1 MVDLQETLA
10 LIAVRLNEEARKAIF
25 DLLSG
30 EFRGRV
36 EDLARDVDPMGEEL
50 APYQQR
56 LLVGFEPQVEDEN
69 GEEGESLGE
78 AVVDETVA
86 DASIARFIAE
96 DARDESDPLGELPE
110 QNAISPSHA
119 GLVAVLAMLCAAG
132 PKYVAAD
139 LLVHL
144 PLHLQGPL
152 IVKMLKTSPLSATSA
167 LDADLREVV
176 EVLREAMPNREE
188 WGIEPVCQMLRSLD
202 STRQVRRLLTTA
214 DETDHES
221 VVVLQNHL
229 FNFED
234 LLRLSSRDQQA
245 LLVQVDNQMLGQALL
260 RTEERV
266 NRGLLANISVRRR
279 SLIGEEEERW
289 AESTSE
295 EIAIA
300 QQGMLSLARHLYEQ
314 GKITTYLGSVSSK
327 GLEKI
332 QFEED
337 IEDEDGKGEGGEV
350 EVGKHINIRE
360 LLIGGLVLLVA
371 SIVVWGVVS
380 LVAIGGGQN
389 TWTGKRVA
397 SGEGI
402 IATPTKDLGVVGDVS
417 LGKDFSGR
425 GGKSVPMQAVVEVPG
440 LARVEALQATE
451 LEEREEDEGGLT
463 MRVGKMRTMVLDE
476 DFVMRTPIVLIK
488 GVLRGTVFDTRVVLD
503 AGTTV
508 EVVRGAVEVQSLLH
522 DGKIWRVDRGSLG
535 VFDTRGNGRIEKIK

>member
-1 MVDLQETLA
+1 MVDLQKSLA
-10 LIAVRLNEEARKAIF
+10 LIAARLNEEARKAMF

-30 EFRGRV
+30 ELRGRV
-36 EDLARDVDPMGEEL
+36 EDLARHADPMGEEL
-50 APYQQR
+50 ALYQQR
-56 LLVGFEPQVEDEN
+56 LVVGFEPPVQVEDKN
-69 GEEGESLGE
+69 
-78 AVVDETVA
+78 VVGETVE
-86 DASIARFIAE
+86 DASLAGFIAE
-96 DARDESDPLGELPE
+96 DARDESDPLADLPK
-110 QNAISPSHA
+110 QNAISPNDA
-119 GLVAVLAMLCAAG
+119 GLVAVLGMLCAAG
-132 PKYVAAD
+132 PKHVAAD

-167 LDADLREVV
+167 LDAELREVV

-234 LLRLSSRDQQA
+234 LLRLSRRDQQA

-266 NRGLLANISVRRR
+266 HRGLLANVSVRRQ

-289 AESTSE
+289 AESTSQE
-295 EIAIA
+295 VEIA
-300 QQGMLSLARHLYEQ
+300 QQGMLALARHLYEQ
-314 GKITTYLGSVSSK
+314 SKITTYLGSVSRK
-327 GLEKI
+327 GLKEF

-337 IEDEDGKGEGGEV
+337 IEDKEAEGEGGEV
-350 EVGKHINIRE
+350 EAEEHINIRR

-371 SIVVWGVVS
+371 SLVVWGVVS
-380 LVAIGGGQN
+380 WVAMGGGQN
-389 TWTGKRVA
+389 TGAGKRVA
-397 SGEGI
+397 SRAGI
-402 IATPTKDLGVVGDVS
+402 IARPTKGVGVVGDVS

-425 GGKSVPMQAVVEVPG
+425 AGKSVPTQAVVEVAG
-440 LARVEALQATE
+440 LARVKALQATE

-522 DGKIWRVDRGSLG
+522 DGKMWRIDRGSLG
-535 VFDTRGNGRIEKIK
+535 VFDTQGNGRIEKIK

>member
-1 MVDLQETLA
+1 MVAMVDLQKSLA
-10 LIAVRLNEEARKAIF
+10 LIAARLNEEARKAMF

-30 EFRGRV
+30 ELRGRV
-36 EDLARDVDPMGEEL
+36 EDLARHADPMGEEL
-50 APYQQR
+50 ALYQQR
-56 LLVGFEPQVEDEN
+56 LVVGFEPPVQVEDKN
-69 GEEGESLGE
+69 
-78 AVVDETVA
+78 VVGETVE
-86 DASIARFIAE
+86 DASLAGFIAE
-96 DARDESDPLGELPE
+96 DARDESDPLADLPK
-110 QNAISPSHA
+110 QNAISPNDA
-119 GLVAVLAMLCAAG
+119 GLVAVLGMLCAAG
-132 PKYVAAD
+132 PKHVAAD

-167 LDADLREVV
+167 LDAELREVV

-234 LLRLSSRDQQA
+234 LLRLSRRDQQA

-266 NRGLLANISVRRR
+266 HRGLLANVSVRRQ

-289 AESTSE
+289 AESTSQE
-295 EIAIA
+295 VEIA
-300 QQGMLSLARHLYEQ
+300 QQGMLALARHLYEQ
-314 GKITTYLGSVSSK
+314 SKITTYLGSVSRK
-327 GLEKI
+327 GLKEF

-337 IEDEDGKGEGGEV
+337 IEDKEAEGEGGEV
-350 EVGKHINIRE
+350 EAEEHINIRR

-371 SIVVWGVVS
+371 SLVVWGVVS
-380 LVAIGGGQN
+380 WVAMGGGQN
-389 TWTGKRVA
+389 TGAGKRVA
-397 SGEGI
+397 SRAGI
-402 IATPTKDLGVVGDVS
+402 IARPTKSVGVVGDVS

-425 GGKSVPMQAVVEVPG
+425 AGKSVPTQAVVEVAG
-440 LARVEALQATE
+440 LARVKALQATE

-522 DGKIWRVDRGSLG
+522 DGKMWRIDRGSLG
-535 VFDTRGNGRIEKIK
+535 VFDTQGNGRIEKIK

>member
-1 MVDLQETLA
+1 MVAMVDLQKSLA
-10 LIAVRLNEEARKAIF
+10 LIAARLNEEARKAMF

-30 EFRGRV
+30 ELRGRV
-36 EDLARDVDPMGEEL
+36 EDLARHADPMGEEL
-50 APYQQR
+50 ALYQQR
-56 LLVGFEPQVEDEN
+56 LVVGFEPPVQVEDKN
-69 GEEGESLGE
+69 
-78 AVVDETVA
+78 VVGETVE
-86 DASIARFIAE
+86 DASLAGFIAE
-96 DARDESDPLGELPE
+96 DARDESDPLADLPK
-110 QNAISPSHA
+110 QNAISPNDA
-119 GLVAVLAMLCAAG
+119 GLVAVLGMLCAAG
-132 PKYVAAD
+132 PKHVAAD

-167 LDADLREVV
+167 LDAELREVV

-234 LLRLSSRDQQA
+234 LLRLSRRDQQA

-266 NRGLLANISVRRR
+266 HRGLLANVSVRRQ

-289 AESTSE
+289 AESTSQE
-295 EIAIA
+295 VEIA
-300 QQGMLSLARHLYEQ
+300 QQGMLALARHLYEQ
-314 GKITTYLGSVSSK
+314 SKITTYLGSVSRK
-327 GLEKI
+327 GLKEF

-337 IEDEDGKGEGGEV
+337 IEDKEAEGEGGGV
-350 EVGKHINIRE
+350 EAEEHINIRR

-371 SIVVWGVVS
+371 SLVVWGVVS
-380 LVAIGGGQN
+380 WVAMGGGQN
-389 TWTGKRVA
+389 TGAGKRVA
-397 SGEGI
+397 SRAGI
-402 IATPTKDLGVVGDVS
+402 IARPTKGVGVVGDVS

-425 GGKSVPMQAVVEVPG
+425 AGKSVPTQAVVEVAG
-440 LARVEALQATE
+440 LARVKALQATE

-522 DGKIWRVDRGSLG
+522 DGKMWRIDRGSLG

>member
-1 MVDLQETLA
+1 MVAMVDLQKSLA
-10 LIAVRLNEEARKAIF
+10 LIAARLNEEARKAMF

-30 EFRGRV
+30 ELRGRV
-36 EDLARDVDPMGEEL
+36 EDLARHADPMGEEL
-50 APYQQR
+50 ALYQQR
-56 LLVGFEPQVEDEN
+56 LVVGFEPPVQVEDKN
-69 GEEGESLGE
+69 
-78 AVVDETVA
+78 VVGETVE
-86 DASIARFIAE
+86 DASLAGFIAE
-96 DARDESDPLGELPE
+96 DARDESDPLADLPK
-110 QNAISPSHA
+110 QNAISPNDA
-119 GLVAVLAMLCAAG
+119 GLVAVLGMLCAAG
-132 PKYVAAD
+132 PKHVAAD

-167 LDADLREVV
+167 LDAELREVV

-214 DETDHES
+214 DKTDHES

-234 LLRLSSRDQQA
+234 LLRLSRRDQQA

-266 NRGLLANISVRRR
+266 HRGLLANVSVRRQ

-289 AESTSE
+289 AESTSQE
-295 EIAIA
+295 VEIA
-300 QQGMLSLARHLYEQ
+300 QQGMLALARHLYEQ
-314 GKITTYLGSVSSK
+314 SKITTYLGSVSRK
-327 GLEKI
+327 GLKEF

-337 IEDEDGKGEGGEV
+337 IEDKEAEGEGGEV
-350 EVGKHINIRE
+350 EAEEHINIRR

-371 SIVVWGVVS
+371 SLVVWGVVS
-380 LVAIGGGQN
+380 WVAMGGGQN
-389 TWTGKRVA
+389 TGAGKRVA
-397 SGEGI
+397 SRAGI
-402 IATPTKDLGVVGDVS
+402 IARPTKGVGVVGDVS

-425 GGKSVPMQAVVEVPG
+425 AGKSVPTQAVVEVAG
-440 LARVEALQATE
+440 LARVKALQATE

-522 DGKIWRVDRGSLG
+522 DGKMWRIDRGSLG

>member
-1 MVDLQETLA
+1 MVAMVDLQKSLA
-10 LIAVRLNEEARKAIF
+10 LIAARLNEEARKAMF

-30 EFRGRV
+30 ELRGRV
-36 EDLARDVDPMGEEL
+36 EDLARHADPMGEEL
-50 APYQQR
+50 ALYQQR
-56 LLVGFEPQVEDEN
+56 LVVGFEPPVQVEDKN
-69 GEEGESLGE
+69 
-78 AVVDETVA
+78 VVGETVE
-86 DASIARFIAE
+86 DASLAGFIAE
-96 DARDESDPLGELPE
+96 DARDESDPLADLPK
-110 QNAISPSHA
+110 QNAISPNDA
-119 GLVAVLAMLCAAG
+119 GLVAVLGMLCAAG
-132 PKYVAAD
+132 PKHVAAD

-167 LDADLREVV
+167 LDAELREVV

-234 LLRLSSRDQQA
+234 LLRLSRRDQQA

-266 NRGLLANISVRRR
+266 HRGLLANVSVRRQ
-279 SLIGEEEERW
+279 SLILEEEERW
-289 AESTSE
+289 AESTSQE
-295 EIAIA
+295 VEIA
-300 QQGMLSLARHLYEQ
+300 QQGMLALARHLYEQ
-314 GKITTYLGSVSSK
+314 SKITTYLGSVSRK
-327 GLEKI
+327 GLKEF

-337 IEDEDGKGEGGEV
+337 IEDKEAEGEGGEV
-350 EVGKHINIRE
+350 EAEEHINIRR

-371 SIVVWGVVS
+371 SLVVWGVVS
-380 LVAIGGGQN
+380 WVAMGGGQN
-389 TWTGKRVA
+389 TGAGKRVA
-397 SGEGI
+397 SRAGI
-402 IATPTKDLGVVGDVS
+402 IARPTKGVGVVGDVS

-425 GGKSVPMQAVVEVPG
+425 AGKSVPTQAVVEVAG
-440 LARVEALQATE
+440 LARVKALQATE

-522 DGKIWRVDRGSLG
+522 DGKMWRIDRGSLG

>member
-1 MVDLQETLA
+1 MVAMVDLQKSLA
-10 LIAVRLNEEARKAIF
+10 LIAARLNEEARKAMF

-30 EFRGRV
+30 ELRGRV
-36 EDLARDVDPMGEEL
+36 EDLARHADPMGEEL
-50 APYQQR
+50 ALYQQR
-56 LLVGFEPQVEDEN
+56 LVVGFEPPVQVEDKN
-69 GEEGESLGE
+69 
-78 AVVDETVA
+78 VVGETVE
-86 DASIARFIAE
+86 DASLAGFIAE
-96 DARDESDPLGELPE
+96 DARDESDPLADLPK
-110 QNAISPSHA
+110 QNAISPNDA
-119 GLVAVLAMLCAAG
+119 GLVAVLGMLCAAG
-132 PKYVAAD
+132 PKHVAAD

-167 LDADLREVV
+167 LDAELREVV

-234 LLRLSSRDQQA
+234 LLRLSRRDQQA

-266 NRGLLANISVRRR
+266 HRGLLANVSVRRQ

-289 AESTSE
+289 AESTSQE
-295 EIAIA
+295 VEIA
-300 QQGMLSLARHLYEQ
+300 QQGMLALARHLYEQ
-314 GKITTYLGSVSSK
+314 SKITTYLGSVSRK
-327 GLEKI
+327 GLKEF

-337 IEDEDGKGEGGEV
+337 IEDKEAEGEGGEV
-350 EVGKHINIRE
+350 EAEEHINIRR

-371 SIVVWGVVS
+371 SLVVWGVVS
-380 LVAIGGGQN
+380 WVAMGGGQN
-389 TWTGKRVA
+389 TGAGKRVA
-397 SGEGI
+397 SRAGI
-402 IATPTKDLGVVGDVS
+402 IARPTKGVGVVGDVS

-425 GGKSVPMQAVVEVPG
+425 AGKSVPTQAVVEVAG
-440 LARVEALQATE
+440 LARVKALQATE

-522 DGKIWRVDRGSLG
+522 DGKMWRIDRGSLG
-535 VFDTRGNGRIEKIK
+535 VFDTQGNGRIEKIK

>member
-1 MVDLQETLA
+1 MVAMVDLQESLA
-10 LIAVRLNEEARKAIF
+10 SIAARLNEEARKAMF

-30 EFRGRV
+30 ELRERV
-36 EDLARDVDPMGEEL
+36 EDLARHADPMGEGL

-56 LLVGFEPQVEDEN
+56 LVVGFEPPVQVEDKN
-69 GEEGESLGE
+69 
-78 AVVDETVA
+78 VVGETVE
-86 DASIARFIAE
+86 DASLAGFIAE
-96 DARDESDPLGELPE
+96 DARDESDPLEELPK
-110 QNAISPSHA
+110 QNAVSPSDP
-119 GLVAVLAMLCAAG
+119 GLVAVLGMLCAAG
-132 PKYVAAD
+132 PKHVAAD

-167 LDADLREVV
+167 LDAELREVV
-176 EVLREAMPNREE
+176 EVLREVMPNREE

-202 STRQVRRLLTTA
+202 STRQVRRLLTTV

-221 VVVLQNHL
+221 VVVLQNYL

-234 LLRLSSRDQQA
+234 LLCLSSRDQQA

-266 NRGLLANISVRRR
+266 HRGLLANVSVRRR
-279 SLIGEEEERW
+279 SLFGEEEERW
-289 AESTSE
+289 AGSTSQ
-295 EIAIA
+295 EIEIA
-300 QQGMLSLARHLYEQ
+300 QQGMLATVRRLYEQ
-314 GKITTYLGSVSSK
+314 GKITTYLGSVSRK
-327 GLEKI
+327 GLEEF

-337 IEDEDGKGEGGEV
+337 MEDKDGEGEGGEV
-350 EVGKHINIRE
+350 EAKKHINIRE
-360 LLIGGLVLLVA
+360 LLIGGFVLLVA
-371 SIVVWGVVS
+371 SIVVWAVVS
-380 LVAIGGGQN
+380 WVAIGGGQN
-389 TWTGKRVA
+389 TVAGKRVA
-397 SGEGI
+397 SREGI
-402 IATPTKDLGVVGDVS
+402 IASPTKGVGVVGDVS
-417 LGKDFSGR
+417 LGKNFPER
-425 GGKSVPMQAVVEVPG
+425 FGKSVPMQAVVEVPG

-476 DFVMRTPIVLIK
+476 DFVIRTPIVLIK

-508 EVVRGAVEVQSLLH
+508 EVVRGAVDVQSLLH
-522 DGKIWRVDRGSLG
+522 DGKLWRVDRGSLG

>member
-1 MVDLQETLA
+1 MVAMVDLQKSLA
-10 LIAVRLNEEARKAIF
+10 LIAARLNEEARKAMF

-30 EFRGRV
+30 ELRGRV
-36 EDLARDVDPMGEEL
+36 EDLARHADPMGEEL
-50 APYQQR
+50 ALYQQR
-56 LLVGFEPQVEDEN
+56 LVVGFEPPVQVEDKN
-69 GEEGESLGE
+69 
-78 AVVDETVA
+78 VVGETVE
-86 DASIARFIAE
+86 DASLAGFIAE
-96 DARDESDPLGELPE
+96 DARDESDPLADLPK
-110 QNAISPSHA
+110 QNAISPNDA
-119 GLVAVLAMLCAAG
+119 GLVAVLGMLCAAG
-132 PKYVAAD
+132 PKHVAAD

-167 LDADLREVV
+167 LDAELREVV

-234 LLRLSSRDQQA
+234 LLRLSRRDQQA

-266 NRGLLANISVRRR
+266 HRGLLANVSVRRQ

-289 AESTSE
+289 AESTSQE
-295 EIAIA
+295 VEIA
-300 QQGMLSLARHLYEQ
+300 QQGMLALARHLYEQ
-314 GKITTYLGSVSSK
+314 SKITTYLGSVSRK
-327 GLEKI
+327 GLKEFR
-332 QFEED
+332 FEED
-337 IEDEDGKGEGGEV
+337 IEDKEAEGEGGKV
-350 EVGKHINIRE
+350 EAEKHINIRR

-371 SIVVWGVVS
+371 SLVVWGVVS
-380 LVAIGGGQN
+380 WVAMGGGQN
-389 TWTGKRVA
+389 TGAGKRVA
-397 SGEGI
+397 SRAGI
-402 IATPTKDLGVVGDVS
+402 IARPTKGVGVVGDVS

-425 GGKSVPMQAVVEVPG
+425 AGKSVPTQAVVEVAG
-440 LARVEALQATE
+440 LARVKALQATE

-522 DGKIWRVDRGSLG
+522 DGKMWRIDRGSLG

>member
-1 MVDLQETLA
+1 MVAMVDLQKSLA
-10 LIAVRLNEEARKAIF
+10 LIAARLNEEARKAMF

-30 EFRGRV
+30 ELRGRV
-36 EDLARDVDPMGEEL
+36 EDLARHADPMGEEL

-56 LLVGFEPQVEDEN
+56 LVVGFEPPVQVEDKN
-69 GEEGESLGE
+69 
-78 AVVDETVA
+78 VVGETVE
-86 DASIARFIAE
+86 DASLAGFIAE
-96 DARDESDPLGELPE
+96 DARDESDPLADLPK
-110 QNAISPSHA
+110 QNAISPNDA
-119 GLVAVLAMLCAAG
+119 GLVAVLGMLCAAG
-132 PKYVAAD
+132 PKHVAAD

-167 LDADLREVV
+167 LDAELREVV

-214 DETDHES
+214 DKTDHES

-234 LLRLSSRDQQA
+234 LLRLSRRDQQA

-266 NRGLLANISVRRR
+266 HRGLLANVSVRRQ

-289 AESTSE
+289 AESTSQE
-295 EIAIA
+295 VEIA
-300 QQGMLSLARHLYEQ
+300 QQGMLALARHLYEQ
-314 GKITTYLGSVSSK
+314 SKITTYLGSVSRK
-327 GLEKI
+327 GLKEF

-337 IEDEDGKGEGGEV
+337 IEDKEAEGEGGEV
-350 EVGKHINIRE
+350 EAEEHINIRR

-371 SIVVWGVVS
+371 SLVVWGVVS
-380 LVAIGGGQN
+380 WVAMGGGQN
-389 TWTGKRVA
+389 TGAGKRVA
-397 SGEGI
+397 SRAGI
-402 IATPTKDLGVVGDVS
+402 IARPTKGVGVVGDVS

-425 GGKSVPMQAVVEVPG
+425 AGKSVPTQAVVEVAG
-440 LARVEALQATE
+440 LARVKALQATE

-522 DGKIWRVDRGSLG
+522 DGKMWRIDRGSLG

>member
-1 MVDLQETLA
+1 MVAMVDLQKSLA
-10 LIAVRLNEEARKAIF
+10 LIAARLNEEARKAMF

-30 EFRGRV
+30 ELRGRV
-36 EDLARDVDPMGEEL
+36 EDLARHADPMGEEL
-50 APYQQR
+50 ALYQQR
-56 LLVGFEPQVEDEN
+56 LVVGFEPPVQVEDKN
-69 GEEGESLGE
+69 
-78 AVVDETVA
+78 VVGETVE
-86 DASIARFIAE
+86 DASLAGFIAE
-96 DARDESDPLGELPE
+96 DARDESDPLADLPKP
-110 QNAISPSHA
+110 NAISPNDA
-119 GLVAVLAMLCAAG
+119 GLVAVLGMLCAAG
-132 PKYVAAD
+132 PKHVAAD

-167 LDADLREVV
+167 LDAELREVV

-234 LLRLSSRDQQA
+234 LLRLSRRDQQA

-266 NRGLLANISVRRR
+266 HRGLLANVSVRRR

-289 AESTSE
+289 AESTSQE
-295 EIAIA
+295 VEIA
-300 QQGMLSLARHLYEQ
+300 QQGMLALARHLYEQ
-314 GKITTYLGSVSSK
+314 GKITTYLGSVSRK
-327 GLEKI
+327 GLKEF

-337 IEDEDGKGEGGEV
+337 IEDKEAEGEGGEV
-350 EVGKHINIRE
+350 EAEEHINIRR

-371 SIVVWGVVS
+371 SLVVWGVVS
-380 LVAIGGGQN
+380 WVAMGGGQN
-389 TWTGKRVA
+389 TGAGKRVA
-397 SGEGI
+397 SRAGI
-402 IATPTKDLGVVGDVS
+402 IARPTKGVGVVGDVS

-425 GGKSVPMQAVVEVPG
+425 AGKSVPTQAVVEVAG
-440 LARVEALQATE
+440 LARVKALQATE

-522 DGKIWRVDRGSLG
+522 DGKMWRIDRGSLG

>member
-1 MVDLQETLA
+1 MVAMVDLQKSLA
-10 LIAVRLNEEARKAIF
+10 LIAARLNEEARKAMF

-30 EFRGRV
+30 ELRGRV
-36 EDLARDVDPMGEEL
+36 EDLARHADPMGEEL
-50 APYQQR
+50 ALYQQR
-56 LLVGFEPQVEDEN
+56 LVVGFEPPVQVEDKN
-69 GEEGESLGE
+69 
-78 AVVDETVA
+78 VVGETVE
-86 DASIARFIAE
+86 DASLAGFIAE
-96 DARDESDPLGELPE
+96 DARDESDPLADLPKP
-110 QNAISPSHA
+110 NAISPNDA
-119 GLVAVLAMLCAAG
+119 GLVAVLGMLCAAG
-132 PKYVAAD
+132 PKHVAAD

-167 LDADLREVV
+167 LDAELREVV

-234 LLRLSSRDQQA
+234 LLRLSRRDQQA

-266 NRGLLANISVRRR
+266 HRGLLANVSVRRQ

-289 AESTSE
+289 AESTSQE
-295 EIAIA
+295 VEIA
-300 QQGMLSLARHLYEQ
+300 QQGMLALARHLYEQ
-314 GKITTYLGSVSSK
+314 SKITTYLGSVSRK
-327 GLEKI
+327 GLKEF

-337 IEDEDGKGEGGEV
+337 IEDKEAEGEGGEV
-350 EVGKHINIRE
+350 EAEEHINIRR

-371 SIVVWGVVS
+371 SLVVWGVVS
-380 LVAIGGGQN
+380 WVAMGGGQN
-389 TWTGKRVA
+389 TGAGKRVA
-397 SGEGI
+397 SRAGI
-402 IATPTKDLGVVGDVS
+402 IARPTKGVGVVGDVS

-425 GGKSVPMQAVVEVPG
+425 AGKSVPTQAVVEVAG
-440 LARVEALQATE
+440 LARVKALQATE

-522 DGKIWRVDRGSLG
+522 DGKLWRIDRGSLG

>member
-1 MVDLQETLA
+1 MVAMVDLQKSLA
-10 LIAVRLNEEARKAIF
+10 LIAARLNEEARKAMF

-30 EFRGRV
+30 ELRGRV
-36 EDLARDVDPMGEEL
+36 EDLARHADPMGEEL
-50 APYQQR
+50 ALYQQR
-56 LLVGFEPQVEDEN
+56 LVVGFEPPVQVEDKN
-69 GEEGESLGE
+69 
-78 AVVDETVA
+78 VVGETVE
-86 DASIARFIAE
+86 DASLAGFIAE
-96 DARDESDPLGELPE
+96 DARDESDPLADLPKP
-110 QNAISPSHA
+110 NAISPNDA
-119 GLVAVLAMLCAAG
+119 GLVAVLGMLCAAG
-132 PKYVAAD
+132 PKHVAAD

-144 PLHLQGPL
+144 SLHLQGPL

-167 LDADLREVV
+167 LDAELREVV

-234 LLRLSSRDQQA
+234 LLRLSRRDQQA

-266 NRGLLANISVRRR
+266 HRGLLANVSVRRQ

-289 AESTSE
+289 AESTSQE
-295 EIAIA
+295 VEIA
-300 QQGMLSLARHLYEQ
+300 QQGMLALARHLYEQ
-314 GKITTYLGSVSSK
+314 SKITTYLGSVSRK
-327 GLEKI
+327 GLKEF

-337 IEDEDGKGEGGEV
+337 IEDKEAEGEGGEV
-350 EVGKHINIRE
+350 EAEEHINIRR

-371 SIVVWGVVS
+371 SLVVWGVVS
-380 LVAIGGGQN
+380 WVAMGGGQN
-389 TWTGKRVA
+389 TGAGKRVA
-397 SGEGI
+397 SRAGI
-402 IATPTKDLGVVGDVS
+402 IARPTKGVGVVGDVS

-425 GGKSVPMQAVVEVPG
+425 AGKSVPTQAVVEVAG
-440 LARVEALQATE
+440 LARVKALQATE

-522 DGKIWRVDRGSLG
+522 DGKMWRIDRGSLG
-535 VFDTRGNGRIEKIK
+535 VFDTQGNGRIEKIK

>member
-1 MVDLQETLA
+1 MVAMVDLQKSLA
-10 LIAVRLNEEARKAIF
+10 LIAARLNEEARKAMF

-30 EFRGRV
+30 ELRGRV
-36 EDLARDVDPMGEEL
+36 EDLARHADPMGEEL
-50 APYQQR
+50 ALYQQR
-56 LLVGFEPQVEDEN
+56 LVVGFEPPVQVEDKN
-69 GEEGESLGE
+69 
-78 AVVDETVA
+78 VVGETVE
-86 DASIARFIAE
+86 DASIAGFIAE
-96 DARDESDPLGELPE
+96 DARDESDPLADLPK
-110 QNAISPSHA
+110 QNAISPNDA
-119 GLVAVLAMLCAAG
+119 GLVAVLGMLCAAG
-132 PKYVAAD
+132 PKHVAAD

-167 LDADLREVV
+167 LDAELREVV

-214 DETDHES
+214 DKTDHES

-234 LLRLSSRDQQA
+234 LLRLSRRDQQA

-266 NRGLLANISVRRR
+266 HRGLLANVSVRRQ
-279 SLIGEEEERW
+279 SLILEEEERW
-289 AESTSE
+289 AESTSQE
-295 EIAIA
+295 VEIA
-300 QQGMLSLARHLYEQ
+300 QQGMLALARHLYEQ
-314 GKITTYLGSVSSK
+314 SKITTYLGSVSRK
-327 GLEKI
+327 GLKEF

-337 IEDEDGKGEGGEV
+337 IEDKEAEGEGGEV
-350 EVGKHINIRE
+350 EAEEHINIRR

-371 SIVVWGVVS
+371 SLVVWGVVS
-380 LVAIGGGQN
+380 WVAMGGGQN
-389 TWTGKRVA
+389 TGAGKRVA
-397 SGEGI
+397 SRAGI
-402 IATPTKDLGVVGDVS
+402 IARPTKGVGVVGDVS

-425 GGKSVPMQAVVEVPG
+425 AGKSVPTQAVVEVAG
-440 LARVEALQATE
+440 LARVKALQATE

-522 DGKIWRVDRGSLG
+522 DGKMWRIDRGSLG

>member
-1 MVDLQETLA
+1 MVAMVDLQKSLA
-10 LIAVRLNEEARKAIF
+10 LIAARLNEEARKAMF

-30 EFRGRV
+30 ELRGRV
-36 EDLARDVDPMGEEL
+36 EDLARHADPMGEEL
-50 APYQQR
+50 ALYQQR
-56 LLVGFEPQVEDEN
+56 LVVGFEPPVQVEDKN
-69 GEEGESLGE
+69 
-78 AVVDETVA
+78 VVGETVE
-86 DASIARFIAE
+86 DASLAGFIAE
-96 DARDESDPLGELPE
+96 DARDESDPLADLPKP
-110 QNAISPSHA
+110 NAISPNDA
-119 GLVAVLAMLCAAG
+119 GLVAVLGMLCAAG
-132 PKYVAAD
+132 PKHVAAD

-167 LDADLREVV
+167 LDAELREVV

-234 LLRLSSRDQQA
+234 LLRLSRRDQQA

-266 NRGLLANISVRRR
+266 HRGLLANVSVRRQ

-289 AESTSE
+289 AESTSQE
-295 EIAIA
+295 VEIA
-300 QQGMLSLARHLYEQ
+300 QQGMLALARHLYEQ
-314 GKITTYLGSVSSK
+314 SKITTYLGSVSRK
-327 GLEKI
+327 GLKEF

-337 IEDEDGKGEGGEV
+337 IEDKEAEGEGGEV
-350 EVGKHINIRE
+350 EAEEHINIRR

-371 SIVVWGVVS
+371 SLVVWGVVS
-380 LVAIGGGQN
+380 WVAMGGGQN
-389 TWTGKRVA
+389 TGAGKRVA
-397 SGEGI
+397 SRAGI
-402 IATPTKDLGVVGDVS
+402 IARPTKSVGVVGDVS

-425 GGKSVPMQAVVEVPG
+425 AGKSVPTQAVVEVAG
-440 LARVEALQATE
+440 LARVKALQATE

-522 DGKIWRVDRGSLG
+522 DGKMWRIDRGSLG
-535 VFDTRGNGRIEKIK
+535 VFDTQGNGRIEKIK

>member
-1 MVDLQETLA
+1 MVDLQKSLA
-10 LIAVRLNEEARKAIF
+10 LIAARLNEEARKAMF

-30 EFRGRV
+30 ELRGRV
-36 EDLARDVDPMGEEL
+36 EDLARHADPMGEEL
-50 APYQQR
+50 ALYQQR
-56 LLVGFEPQVEDEN
+56 LVVGFEPPVQVEDKN
-69 GEEGESLGE
+69 
-78 AVVDETVA
+78 VVGETVE
-86 DASIARFIAE
+86 DASLAGFIAE
-96 DARDESDPLGELPE
+96 DARDESDPLADLPKP
-110 QNAISPSHA
+110 NAISPNDA
-119 GLVAVLAMLCAAG
+119 GLVAVLGMLCAAG
-132 PKYVAAD
+132 PKHVAAD

-167 LDADLREVV
+167 LDAELREVV

-234 LLRLSSRDQQA
+234 LLRLSRRDQQA

-266 NRGLLANISVRRR
+266 HRGLLANVSVRRQ

-289 AESTSE
+289 AESTSQE
-295 EIAIA
+295 VEIA
-300 QQGMLSLARHLYEQ
+300 QQGMLALARHLYEQ
-314 GKITTYLGSVSSK
+314 SKITTYLGSVSRK
-327 GLEKI
+327 GLKEF

-337 IEDEDGKGEGGEV
+337 IEDKEAEGEGGEV
-350 EVGKHINIRE
+350 EAEEHINIRR

-371 SIVVWGVVS
+371 SLVVWGVVS
-380 LVAIGGGQN
+380 WVAMGGGQN
-389 TWTGKRVA
+389 TGAGKRVA
-397 SGEGI
+397 SRAGI
-402 IATPTKDLGVVGDVS
+402 IARPTKGVGVVGDVS

-425 GGKSVPMQAVVEVPG
+425 AGKSVPTQAVVEVAG
-440 LARVEALQATE
+440 LARVKALQATE

-522 DGKIWRVDRGSLG
+522 DGKMWRIDRGSLG

>member
-1 MVDLQETLA
+1 MVAMVDLQESLG
-10 LIAVRLNEEARKAIF
+10 LIAARLNEEARKAMF

-30 EFRGRV
+30 ELRGRV
-36 EDLARDVDPMGEEL
+36 EDLARHADPLDEEL

-56 LLVGFEPQVEDEN
+56 LMAGFEPPVQVEDKN
-69 GEEGESLGE
+69 
-78 AVVDETVA
+78 VVGETVA
-86 DASIARFIAE
+86 DASLAGFITG
-96 DARDESDPLGELPE
+96 DARDESDPLADPPK
-110 QNAISPSHA
+110 QNAIPPNAA

-132 PKYVAAD
+132 PKHVAAD

-144 PLHLQGPL
+144 SLHLQGPL

-167 LDADLREVV
+167 LDAELREVV

-234 LLRLSSRDQQA
+234 LLRLSRRDQQA

-266 NRGLLANISVRRR
+266 HRGLLANVSVRRR

-289 AESTSE
+289 AESTSQE
-295 EIAIA
+295 VEIA
-300 QQGMLSLARHLYEQ
+300 QQGMLALARHLYEQ
-314 GKITTYLGSVSSK
+314 GKITTYLGSVSRK
-327 GLEKI
+327 GLEEF

-337 IEDEDGKGEGGEV
+337 IEDKDAEGEGGEV
-350 EVGKHINIRE
+350 EAEEHINIRG

-380 LVAIGGGQN
+380 WVAMGGGQN
-389 TWTGKRVA
+389 TGAGKRVA
-397 SGEGI
+397 SREGI
-402 IATPTKDLGVVGDVS
+402 IARPTKGVGVVGDVS

-425 GGKSVPMQAVVEVPG
+425 AGKSVPMQAVVEVPG
-440 LARVEALQATE
+440 LARVKALQATE

-463 MRVGKMRTMVLDE
+463 IRVGKRRTMVLDE

-522 DGKIWRVDRGSLG
+522 DGKLWRIDRGSLG

>member
-1 MVDLQETLA
+1 MVAMVDLQKSLA
-10 LIAVRLNEEARKAIF
+10 LIAARLNEEARKAMF

-30 EFRGRV
+30 ELRGRV
-36 EDLARDVDPMGEEL
+36 EDLARHADPMGEEL
-50 APYQQR
+50 ALYQQR
-56 LLVGFEPQVEDEN
+56 LVVGFEPPVQVEDKN
-69 GEEGESLGE
+69 
-78 AVVDETVA
+78 VVGETVE
-86 DASIARFIAE
+86 DASLAGFIAE
-96 DARDESDPLGELPE
+96 DARDESDPLADLPKP
-110 QNAISPSHA
+110 NAISPNDA
-119 GLVAVLAMLCAAG
+119 GLVAVLGMLCAAG
-132 PKYVAAD
+132 PKHVAAD

-167 LDADLREVV
+167 LDAELREVV

-234 LLRLSSRDQQA
+234 LLRLSRRDQQA

-266 NRGLLANISVRRR
+266 HRGLLANVSVRRQ
-279 SLIGEEEERW
+279 SLILEEEERW
-289 AESTSE
+289 AESTSQE
-295 EIAIA
+295 VEIA
-300 QQGMLSLARHLYEQ
+300 QQGMLALARHLYEQ
-314 GKITTYLGSVSSK
+314 SKITTYLGSVSRK
-327 GLEKI
+327 GLKEF

-337 IEDEDGKGEGGEV
+337 IEDKEAEGEGGEV
-350 EVGKHINIRE
+350 EAEEHINIRR

-371 SIVVWGVVS
+371 SLVVWGVVS
-380 LVAIGGGQN
+380 WVAMGGGQN
-389 TWTGKRVA
+389 TGAGKRVA
-397 SGEGI
+397 SRAGI
-402 IATPTKDLGVVGDVS
+402 IARPTKGVGVVGDVS

-425 GGKSVPMQAVVEVPG
+425 AGKSVPTQAVVEVAG
-440 LARVEALQATE
+440 LARVKALQATE

-522 DGKIWRVDRGSLG
+522 DGKMWRIDRGSLG

>member
-1 MVDLQETLA
+1 MVAMVDLQESLA
-10 LIAVRLNEEARKAIF
+10 LIAARLNEEARKAMF

-30 EFRGRV
+30 ELRGRV
-36 EDLARDVDPMGEEL
+36 EDLARNADPMGEEF

-56 LLVGFEPQVEDEN
+56 LVVGFEPLVQVEDKN
-69 GEEGESLGE
+69 
-78 AVVDETVA
+78 VVGETVE
-86 DASIARFIAE
+86 DASLAGFIAE
-96 DARDESDPLGELPE
+96 DARDESDPLADLPK
-110 QNAISPSHA
+110 QNGISPNDA
-119 GLVAVLAMLCAAG
+119 GLVAVLGMLCAAG
-132 PKYVAAD
+132 PKHVAAD

-167 LDADLREVV
+167 LDAELREVV

-234 LLRLSSRDQQA
+234 LLRLSRRDQQA

-266 NRGLLANISVRRR
+266 HRGLLANVSVRRQ

-289 AESTSE
+289 AESTSQE
-295 EIAIA
+295 VEIA
-300 QQGMLSLARHLYEQ
+300 QQGMLALARHLYEQ
-314 GKITTYLGSVSSK
+314 GKITTYLGSVSRK
-327 GLEKI
+327 GLEEF

-337 IEDEDGKGEGGEV
+337 IEDKEAEGEGGEV
-350 EVGKHINIRE
+350 EVEEHINIRG

-371 SIVVWGVVS
+371 SLVVWGVVS
-380 LVAIGGGQN
+380 WVAMGGGQN
-389 TWTGKRVA
+389 TGAGKRVA
-397 SGEGI
+397 SRAGI
-402 IATPTKDLGVVGDVS
+402 VARPTKGVGDVGDVS

-425 GGKSVPMQAVVEVPG
+425 AGKSVPTQAVVEVPG

-476 DFVMRTPIVLIK
+476 DFVIRTPIVLIK

-508 EVVRGAVEVQSLLH
+508 EVVRGAVDVHSLLH
-522 DGKIWRVDRGSLG
+522 DGKLWRVDRGSLG

>member
-1 MVDLQETLA
+1 MVAMVDLQKSLA
-10 LIAVRLNEEARKAIF
+10 LIAARLNEEARKAMF

-30 EFRGRV
+30 ELRGRV
-36 EDLARDVDPMGEEL
+36 EDLARHADPMGEEL
-50 APYQQR
+50 ALYQQR
-56 LLVGFEPQVEDEN
+56 LVVGFEPPVQVEDKN
-69 GEEGESLGE
+69 
-78 AVVDETVA
+78 VVGETVE
-86 DASIARFIAE
+86 DASLAGFIAE
-96 DARDESDPLGELPE
+96 DARDESDPLADLPKP
-110 QNAISPSHA
+110 NAISPNDA
-119 GLVAVLAMLCAAG
+119 GLVAVLGMLCAAG
-132 PKYVAAD
+132 PKHVAAD

-167 LDADLREVV
+167 LDAELREVV

-234 LLRLSSRDQQA
+234 LLRLSRRDQQA

-266 NRGLLANISVRRR
+266 HRGLLANVSVRRQ
-279 SLIGEEEERW
+279 SLIGEEEERG
-289 AESTSE
+289 AESTSQE
-295 EIAIA
+295 VEIA
-300 QQGMLSLARHLYEQ
+300 QQGMLALARHLYEQ
-314 GKITTYLGSVSSK
+314 SKITTYLGSVSRK
-327 GLEKI
+327 GLKEF

-337 IEDEDGKGEGGEV
+337 IEDKEAEGEGGEV
-350 EVGKHINIRE
+350 EAEEHINIRR

-371 SIVVWGVVS
+371 SLVVWGVVS
-380 LVAIGGGQN
+380 WVAMGGGQN
-389 TWTGKRVA
+389 TGAGKRVA
-397 SGEGI
+397 SRAGI
-402 IATPTKDLGVVGDVS
+402 IARPTKGVGVVGDVS

-425 GGKSVPMQAVVEVPG
+425 AGKSVPTQAVVEVAG
-440 LARVEALQATE
+440 LARVKALQATE

-522 DGKIWRVDRGSLG
+522 DGKMWRIDRGSLG
-535 VFDTRGNGRIEKIK
+535 VFDTQGNGRIEKIK

>member
-1 MVDLQETLA
+1 MVAMVDLQKSLA
-10 LIAVRLNEEARKAIF
+10 LIAARLNEEARKAMF
-25 DLLSG
+25 GLLSG
-30 EFRGRV
+30 ELRGRV
-36 EDLARDVDPMGEEL
+36 EDLARHADPMGEEL
-50 APYQQR
+50 ALYQQR
-56 LLVGFEPQVEDEN
+56 LVVGFEPPVQVEDKN
-69 GEEGESLGE
+69 
-78 AVVDETVA
+78 VVGETVE
-86 DASIARFIAE
+86 DASLAGFIAE
-96 DARDESDPLGELPE
+96 DARDESDPLADLPK
-110 QNAISPSHA
+110 QNAISPNDA
-119 GLVAVLAMLCAAG
+119 GLVAVLGMLCAAG
-132 PKYVAAD
+132 PKHVAAD

-167 LDADLREVV
+167 LDAELREVV

-234 LLRLSSRDQQA
+234 LLRLSRRDQQA

-266 NRGLLANISVRRR
+266 HRGLLANVSVRRQ

-289 AESTSE
+289 AESTSQE
-295 EIAIA
+295 VEIA
-300 QQGMLSLARHLYEQ
+300 QQGMLALARHLYEQ
-314 GKITTYLGSVSSK
+314 SKITTYLGSVSRK
-327 GLEKI
+327 GLKEF

-337 IEDEDGKGEGGEV
+337 IEDKEAEGEGGEV
-350 EVGKHINIRE
+350 EAEEHINIRR

-371 SIVVWGVVS
+371 SLVVWGVVS
-380 LVAIGGGQN
+380 WVAMGGGQN
-389 TWTGKRVA
+389 TGAGKRVA
-397 SGEGI
+397 SRAGI
-402 IATPTKDLGVVGDVS
+402 IARPTKSVGVVGDVS

-425 GGKSVPMQAVVEVPG
+425 AGKSVPTQAVVEVAG
-440 LARVEALQATE
+440 LARVKALQATE

-522 DGKIWRVDRGSLG
+522 DGKMWRIDRGSLG
-535 VFDTRGNGRIEKIK
+535 VFDTQGNGRIEKIK

>member
-1 MVDLQETLA
+1 MVAMVDLQKSLA
-10 LIAVRLNEEARKAIF
+10 LISARLNEEARKAMF

-30 EFRGRV
+30 ELRGRV
-36 EDLARDVDPMGEEL
+36 EDLARHADPMGEEL
-50 APYQQR
+50 ALYQQR
-56 LLVGFEPQVEDEN
+56 LVVGFEPPVQVEDKN
-69 GEEGESLGE
+69 
-78 AVVDETVA
+78 VVGETVE
-86 DASIARFIAE
+86 DASLAGFIAE
-96 DARDESDPLGELPE
+96 DARDESDPLADLPK
-110 QNAISPSHA
+110 QNAISPNDA
-119 GLVAVLAMLCAAG
+119 GLVAVLGMLCAAG
-132 PKYVAAD
+132 PKHVAAD

-167 LDADLREVV
+167 LDAELREVV

-234 LLRLSSRDQQA
+234 LLRLSRRDQQA

-266 NRGLLANISVRRR
+266 HRGLLANVSVRRQ

-289 AESTSE
+289 AESTSQE
-295 EIAIA
+295 VEIA
-300 QQGMLSLARHLYEQ
+300 QQGMLALARHLYEQ
-314 GKITTYLGSVSSK
+314 SKITTYLGSVSRK
-327 GLEKI
+327 GLKEF

-337 IEDEDGKGEGGEV
+337 IEDKEAEGEGGEV
-350 EVGKHINIRE
+350 EAEEHINIRR

-371 SIVVWGVVS
+371 SLVVWGVVS
-380 LVAIGGGQN
+380 WVAMGGGQN
-389 TWTGKRVA
+389 TGAGKRVA
-397 SGEGI
+397 SRAGI
-402 IATPTKDLGVVGDVS
+402 IARPTKGVGVVGDVS

-425 GGKSVPMQAVVEVPG
+425 AGKSVPTQAVVEVAG
-440 LARVEALQATE
+440 LARVKALQATE

-522 DGKIWRVDRGSLG
+522 DGKMWRIDRGSLG

>member
-1 MVDLQETLA
+1 MVAMVDLQKSLA
-10 LIAVRLNEEARKAIF
+10 LIAARLNEEARKAMF

-30 EFRGRV
+30 ELRGRV
-36 EDLARDVDPMGEEL
+36 EDLARHADPMGEEL
-50 APYQQR
+50 ALYQQR
-56 LLVGFEPQVEDEN
+56 LVVGFEPPVQVEDKN
-69 GEEGESLGE
+69 
-78 AVVDETVA
+78 VVGETVE
-86 DASIARFIAE
+86 DASLAGFIAE
-96 DARDESDPLGELPE
+96 DARDESDPLADLPK
-110 QNAISPSHA
+110 QNAISPNDA
-119 GLVAVLAMLCAAG
+119 GLVAVLGMLCAAG
-132 PKYVAAD
+132 PKHVAAD

-167 LDADLREVV
+167 LDAELREVV

-234 LLRLSSRDQQA
+234 LLRLSRRDQQA

-266 NRGLLANISVRRR
+266 HRGLLANVSVRRQ

-289 AESTSE
+289 AESTSQE
-295 EIAIA
+295 VEIA
-300 QQGMLSLARHLYEQ
+300 QQGMLALARHLYEQ
-314 GKITTYLGSVSSK
+314 SKITTYLGSVSRK
-327 GLEKI
+327 GLKEF

-337 IEDEDGKGEGGEV
+337 IEDKEAEGEGGEV
-350 EVGKHINIRE
+350 EAEEHINIRR

-371 SIVVWGVVS
+371 SLVVWGVVS
-380 LVAIGGGQN
+380 WVAMGGGQN
-389 TWTGKRVA
+389 TGAGKRVA
-397 SGEGI
+397 SRAGI
-402 IATPTKDLGVVGDVS
+402 IARPTKGVGVVGDVS

-425 GGKSVPMQAVVEVPG
+425 AGKSVPTQAVVEVAG
-440 LARVEALQATE
+440 LARVKALQATE

-522 DGKIWRVDRGSLG
+522 DGKMWRIDRGSLG

>member
-1 MVDLQETLA
+1 MVAMVDLQKSLA
-10 LIAVRLNEEARKAIF
+10 LIAARLNEEARKAMF

-30 EFRGRV
+30 ELRGRV
-36 EDLARDVDPMGEEL
+36 EDLARHADPMGEEL
-50 APYQQR
+50 ALYQQR
-56 LLVGFEPQVEDEN
+56 LVVGFEPPVQVEDKN
-69 GEEGESLGE
+69 
-78 AVVDETVA
+78 VVGETVE
-86 DASIARFIAE
+86 DASLAGFIAE
-96 DARDESDPLGELPE
+96 DARDESDPLADLPKP
-110 QNAISPSHA
+110 NAISPNDA
-119 GLVAVLAMLCAAG
+119 GLVAVLGMLCAAG
-132 PKYVAAD
+132 PKHVAAD

-167 LDADLREVV
+167 LDAELREVV

-234 LLRLSSRDQQA
+234 LLRLSRRDQQA

-266 NRGLLANISVRRR
+266 HRGLLANVSVRRQ

-289 AESTSE
+289 AESTSQE
-295 EIAIA
+295 VEIA
-300 QQGMLSLARHLYEQ
+300 QQGMLALARHLYEQ
-314 GKITTYLGSVSSK
+314 SKITTYLGSVSRK
-327 GLEKI
+327 GLKEF

-337 IEDEDGKGEGGEV
+337 IEDKEAEGEGGEV
-350 EVGKHINIRE
+350 EAEEHINIRR

-371 SIVVWGVVS
+371 SLVVWGVVS
-380 LVAIGGGQN
+380 WVAMGGGQN
-389 TWTGKRVA
+389 TGAGKRVA
-397 SGEGI
+397 SRAGI
-402 IATPTKDLGVVGDVS
+402 IARPTKGVGVVGDVS

-425 GGKSVPMQAVVEVPG
+425 AGKSVPTQAVVEVAG
-440 LARVEALQATE
+440 LARVKALQATE

-522 DGKIWRVDRGSLG
+522 DGKMWRIDRGSLG
-535 VFDTRGNGRIEKIK
+535 VFDTQGNGRIEKIK

>member
-1 MVDLQETLA
+1 MVAMVDLQKSLA
-10 LIAVRLNEEARKAIF
+10 LIAARLNEEARKAMF

-30 EFRGRV
+30 ELRGRV
-36 EDLARDVDPMGEEL
+36 EDLARHADPMGEEL
-50 APYQQR
+50 ALYQQR
-56 LLVGFEPQVEDEN
+56 LVVGFEPPVQVEDKN
-69 GEEGESLGE
+69 
-78 AVVDETVA
+78 VVGETVE
-86 DASIARFIAE
+86 DASLAGFIAE
-96 DARDESDPLGELPE
+96 DARDESDPLADLPKP
-110 QNAISPSHA
+110 NAISPNDT
-119 GLVAVLAMLCAAG
+119 GLVAVLGMLCAAG
-132 PKYVAAD
+132 PKHVAAD

-167 LDADLREVV
+167 LDAELREVV

-234 LLRLSSRDQQA
+234 LLRLSRRDQQA

-266 NRGLLANISVRRR
+266 HRGLLANVSVRRQ

-289 AESTSE
+289 AESTSQE
-295 EIAIA
+295 VEIA
-300 QQGMLSLARHLYEQ
+300 QQGMLALARHLYEQ
-314 GKITTYLGSVSSK
+314 SKITTYLGSVSRK
-327 GLEKI
+327 GLKEF

-337 IEDEDGKGEGGEV
+337 IEDKEEEGEGGEV
-350 EVGKHINIRE
+350 EAEEHINIRR

-371 SIVVWGVVS
+371 SLVVWGVVS
-380 LVAIGGGQN
+380 WVAMGGGQN
-389 TWTGKRVA
+389 TGAGKRVA
-397 SGEGI
+397 SRAGI
-402 IATPTKDLGVVGDVS
+402 IARPTKGVGVVGDVS

-425 GGKSVPMQAVVEVPG
+425 AGKSVPTQAVVEVAG
-440 LARVEALQATE
+440 LARVKALQATE

-522 DGKIWRVDRGSLG
+522 DGKMWRIDRGSLG

>member
-1 MVDLQETLA
+1 MVAMVDLQKSLA
-10 LIAVRLNEEARKAIF
+10 LIAARLNEEARKAMF

-30 EFRGRV
+30 ELRGRV
-36 EDLARDVDPMGEEL
+36 EDLARHADPMGEEL
-50 APYQQR
+50 ALYQQR
-56 LLVGFEPQVEDEN
+56 LVVGFEPPVQVEDKN
-69 GEEGESLGE
+69 
-78 AVVDETVA
+78 VVGETVE
-86 DASIARFIAE
+86 DASLAGFIAE
-96 DARDESDPLGELPE
+96 DARDESDPLADLPKP
-110 QNAISPSHA
+110 NAISPNDA
-119 GLVAVLAMLCAAG
+119 GLVAVLGMLCAAG
-132 PKYVAAD
+132 PKHVAAD

-167 LDADLREVV
+167 LDAELREVV

-234 LLRLSSRDQQA
+234 LLRLSRRDQQA

-266 NRGLLANISVRRR
+266 HRGLLANVSVRRQ

-289 AESTSE
+289 AESTSQE
-295 EIAIA
+295 VEIA
-300 QQGMLSLARHLYEQ
+300 QQGMLALARHLYEQ
-314 GKITTYLGSVSSK
+314 SKITTYLGSVSRK
-327 GLEKI
+327 GLKEF

-337 IEDEDGKGEGGEV
+337 IEDKEAEGEGGEV
-350 EVGKHINIRE
+350 EAEEHINIRR

-371 SIVVWGVVS
+371 SLVVWGVVS
-380 LVAIGGGQN
+380 WVAMGGGQN
-389 TWTGKRVA
+389 TGAGKRVA
-397 SGEGI
+397 SRAGI
-402 IATPTKDLGVVGDVS
+402 IARPTKGVGVVGDVS

-425 GGKSVPMQAVVEVPG
+425 AGKSVPTQAVVEVAG
-440 LARVEALQATE
+440 LARVKALQATE

-522 DGKIWRVDRGSLG
+522 DGKMWRIDRGSLG

>member
-1 MVDLQETLA
+1 
-10 LIAVRLNEEARKAIF
+10 
-25 DLLSG
+25 
-30 EFRGRV
+30 
-36 EDLARDVDPMGEEL
+36 
-50 APYQQR
+50 
-56 LLVGFEPQVEDEN
+56 VGFEPPVQVEDKN
-69 GEEGESLGE
+69 
-78 AVVDETVA
+78 VVGETVE
-86 DASIARFIAE
+86 DASLASFIAE
-96 DARDESDPLGELPE
+96 DARDESDPLADLPK
-110 QNAISPSHA
+110 QNAISPNDV
-119 GLVAVLAMLCAAG
+119 GLVAVLGMLCAAG
-132 PKYVAAD
+132 PKHVAAD

-167 LDADLREVV
+167 LDAELREVV

-234 LLRLSSRDQQA
+234 LLRLSRRDQQA

-266 NRGLLANISVRRR
+266 HRGLLANVSVRRQ

-289 AESTSE
+289 AESTSQE
-295 EIAIA
+295 VEIA
-300 QQGMLSLARHLYEQ
+300 QQGMLALARHLYEQ
-314 GKITTYLGSVSSK
+314 SKITTYLGSVSRK
-327 GLEKI
+327 GLKEF

-337 IEDEDGKGEGGEV
+337 IEDKEAEGEGGEV
-350 EVGKHINIRE
+350 EAEEHINIRR

-371 SIVVWGVVS
+371 SLVVWGVVS
-380 LVAIGGGQN
+380 WVAMGGGQN
-389 TWTGKRVA
+389 TGAGKRVA
-397 SGEGI
+397 SRAGI
-402 IATPTKDLGVVGDVS
+402 IARPTKGVGVVGDVS

-425 GGKSVPMQAVVEVPG
+425 AGKSVPTQAVVEVAG
-440 LARVEALQATE
+440 LARVKALQATE

-522 DGKIWRVDRGSLG
+522 DGKMWRIDRGSLG

>member
-1 MVDLQETLA
+1 
-10 LIAVRLNEEARKAIF
+10 
-25 DLLSG
+25 
-30 EFRGRV
+30 
-36 EDLARDVDPMGEEL
+36 
-50 APYQQR
+50 
-56 LLVGFEPQVEDEN
+56 
-69 GEEGESLGE
+69 
-78 AVVDETVA
+78 
-86 DASIARFIAE
+86 
-96 DARDESDPLGELPE
+96 
-110 QNAISPSHA
+110 
-119 GLVAVLAMLCAAG
+119 MLCAAG
-132 PKYVAAD
+132 PKHVAAD

-167 LDADLREVV
+167 LDAELREVV

-234 LLRLSSRDQQA
+234 LLRLSRRDQQA

-266 NRGLLANISVRRR
+266 HRGLLANVSVRRQ

-289 AESTSE
+289 AESTSQE
-295 EIAIA
+295 VEIA
-300 QQGMLSLARHLYEQ
+300 QQGMLALARHLYEQ
-314 GKITTYLGSVSSK
+314 SKITTYLGSVSRK
-327 GLEKI
+327 GLKEFR
-332 QFEED
+332 FEED
-337 IEDEDGKGEGGEV
+337 IEDKEAEGEGGKV
-350 EVGKHINIRE
+350 EAEKHINIRR

-371 SIVVWGVVS
+371 SLVVWGVVS
-380 LVAIGGGQN
+380 WVAMGGGQN
-389 TWTGKRVA
+389 TGAGKRVA
-397 SGEGI
+397 SRAGI
-402 IATPTKDLGVVGDVS
+402 IARPTKGVGVVGDVS

-425 GGKSVPMQAVVEVPG
+425 AGKSVPTQAVVEVAG
-440 LARVEALQATE
+440 LARVKALQATE

-508 EVVRGAVEVQSLLH
+508 EVVSGAVEVQSLLH
-522 DGKIWRVDRGSLG
+522 DGKMWRIDRGSLG

>member
-1 MVDLQETLA
+1 MVDLQKSLA
-10 LIAVRLNEEARKAIF
+10 LIAARLNEEARKAMF

-30 EFRGRV
+30 ELRGRV
-36 EDLARDVDPMGEEL
+36 EDLARHADPMGEEL
-50 APYQQR
+50 ALYQQR
-56 LLVGFEPQVEDEN
+56 LVVGFEPPVQVEDKN
-69 GEEGESLGE
+69 
-78 AVVDETVA
+78 VVGETVE
-86 DASIARFIAE
+86 DASLAGFIAE
-96 DARDESDPLGELPE
+96 DARDESDPLADLPKP
-110 QNAISPSHA
+110 NAISPNDA
-119 GLVAVLAMLCAAG
+119 GLVAVLGMLCAAG
-132 PKYVAAD
+132 PKHVAAD

-167 LDADLREVV
+167 LDAELREVV

-234 LLRLSSRDQQA
+234 LLRLSRRDQQA

-266 NRGLLANISVRRR
+266 HRGLLANVSVRRQ

-289 AESTSE
+289 AESTSQE
-295 EIAIA
+295 VEIA
-300 QQGMLSLARHLYEQ
+300 QQGMLALARHLYEQ
-314 GKITTYLGSVSSK
+314 SKITTYLGSVSRK
-327 GLEKI
+327 GLKEF

-337 IEDEDGKGEGGEV
+337 IEDKEAEGEGGEV
-350 EVGKHINIRE
+350 EAEEHINIRR

-371 SIVVWGVVS
+371 SLVVWGVVS
-380 LVAIGGGQN
+380 WVAMGGGQN
-389 TWTGKRVA
+389 TGAGKRVA
-397 SGEGI
+397 SRAGI
-402 IATPTKDLGVVGDVS
+402 IARPTKGVGVVGDVS

-425 GGKSVPMQAVVEVPG
+425 AGKSVPTQAVVEVAG
-440 LARVEALQATE
+440 LARVKALQATE

-522 DGKIWRVDRGSLG
+522 DGKMWRIDRGSLG
-535 VFDTRGNGRIEKIK
+535 VFDTQGNGRIEKIK